1 LAPIVKRG
9 QPGRE
14 VAREAVTS
22 KFYEVPEIKPIR
34 VSTVADLD
42 QRVIGENSYSRRSA
56 EERLGEIIAKDIAEL
71 TDSIVRRI
79 EQMASSL
86 LLSGSISYLLDDGTT
101 ESLVY
106 GAVTPTV
113 PTAKWDAAGDPVADL
128 AAACN
133 TIITASGLLP
143 DVLIM
148 GAGVVSALLSNA
160 KAQAQ
165 LNLLHL
171 VAGSIK
177 PSPPTG
183 IGTAQYLGALFRPY
197 LSLYSY
203 AEAFEDDAG
212 ALKKMVPD
220 DTCIV
225 GCSNSPATVS
235 YGSISQTEQD
245 GEVRTYAD
253 VKFVP
258 RRLSTPREDKV
269 ELRIASRPALV
280 PFDLSGWVV
289 IKPLGGTLLTREEHE
304 TKRERK

>member
-1 LAPIVKRG
+1 
-9 QPGRE
+9 
-14 VAREAVTS
+14 
-22 KFYEVPEIKPIR
+22 
-34 VSTVADLD
+34 
-42 QRVIGENSYSRRSA
+42 
-56 EERLGEIIAKDIAEL
+56 L

-197 LSLYSY
+197 LTLYSY

-289 IKPLGGTLLTREEHE
+289 IKPLGGTLDPRRARNQKGKEIINHASIYIIYRS
-304 TKRERK
+304 RERDHRRGADASRYLQRQPHGQPRHIESWDLDRRGGRQDGDRSQRPRATGI